1 MRIGIDGMSLAQPR
15 TGVGT
20 YTFELAR
27 ALAAAAPED
36 EFELVSPLPFE
47 PSVLTGIQ
55 PANLRCVYSKPNVL
69 QRRWWT
75 IGLPMYMRS
84 HPFELFHGTNYEVPL
99 RAQCPTVVT
108 IHDLSLL
115 LHSSTHEARAVRR
128 ARLLLPLMARKA
140 RLIITPSELIKNEVC
155 EHLRIPAKKVF
166 AVPLAPRTNFQP
178 MPLDQTVETRKRL
191 KIADEFLLFV
201 GTIEPRKNLATL
213 VQALEEVFRTT
224 ELRPQLVIAGKVGW
238 KVDEVLAQVQELS
251 SRDRVRLVGFVSD
264 NDLRALYSS
273 CRAFVYPSLYEG
285 FGLPPLEAMACG
297 APVVSSLVPS
307 IKESVA
313 RVISATDSVGLARV
327 MIELLTDEQA
337 RRSLSIRGREY
348 AQEFSWQRTAMLTRE
363 VYAQALR

>member
-1 MRIGIDGMSLAQPR
+1 MSLAQPR

-20 YTFELAR
+20 YTYELAR
-27 ALAAAAPED
+27 ALAYDAPQD

-47 PSVLTGIQ
+47 PSVLAGIQ
-55 PANLRCVYSKPNVL
+55 PANLRCIYSKPNVL

-75 IGLPMYMRS
+75 IGLPSYVRN

-99 RAQCPTVVT
+99 RAPCPTVVT

-128 ARLLLPLMARKA
+128 ARLLLPLMARRAK
-140 RLIITPSELIKNEVC
+140 LIVTPSELIKNQVC
-155 EHLRIPAKKVF
+155 EHLRIPPKKVF
-166 AVPLAPRTNFQP
+166 AVPLAPRANFKP
-178 MPLDQTVETRKRL
+178 MPLAQTVETRRRL
-191 KIADEFLLFV
+191 NVEDKFLLFV
-201 GTIEPRKNLATL
+201 GTIEPRKNLSML
-213 VQALEEVFRTT
+213 VHALEEVLRTT
-224 ELRPQLVIAGKVGW
+224 ELRPQLVVAGKVGW
-238 KVDEVLAQVQELS
+238 KVDNVLAELRGS
-251 SRDRVRLVGFVSD
+251 PGSDRVRLIGFVSD

-313 RVISATDSVGLARV
+313 RVISATDSKSLAKA
-327 MIELLTDEQA
+327 MIELLTDEQL
-337 RRSLSIRGREY
+337 RQSLSIRGLEH
-348 AQEFSWQRTAMLTRE
+348 AQEFSWQRTAQLTRE